1 MSTNQGWAKRR
12 ILFTTGIR
20 SDYDILYSVMRAV
33 DQHPKTE
40 VNLVITGAHLVELY
54 GHTVDQVEIDEFNVV
69 ARIENLLNSDMAA
82 GRVKSAAIQLM
93 SLVDVLAQIR
103 PDIVVAMADRE
114 EALTVAIAG
123 AYMGIPVAHIGG
135 GDHADDGNIDNA
147 VRHAV
152 TKLAYLHLT
161 TTPRSA
167 ERVIR
172 LGEEPWR
179 VHIVGAPGLDRL
191 LTTEAISQEALRDY
205 LAFDVTEGPIAVVI
219 QHSISTEIRE
229 AGWQMRTTLEAIAEL
244 GIRALVG
251 YPNSDAGSHQ
261 IIEVLNEFAA
271 RYPLIRAYKN
281 LPRPVFVNLL
291 RSANVLVGNSS
302 CGIIEA
308 PLLKLPAVNIGK
320 RQVGREHAENVIFV
334 QHKVGQIQEA
344 IRKALYDQEFK
355 ARVQICQNPYGDG
368 RAGERIANILAEVSI
383 DKRLVSKRNTF

>member
-1 MSTNQGWAKRR
+1 MSTNQGRAKRR

-20 SDYDILYSVMRAV
+20 SDYDILYSVMQAV
-33 DQHPKTE
+33 DQHSKTE

-69 ARIENLLNSDMAA
+69 ARIESLLNSDMAA

-114 EALTVAIAG
+114 EALTVAMAG

-135 GDHADDGNIDNA
+135 GDHADDGNVDNA

-152 TKLAYLHLT
+152 TKLSHLHLV

-167 ERVIR
+167 ERVSR
-172 LGEEPWR
+172 MGEEHWR
-179 VHIVGAPGLDRL
+179 IRVVGAPGLDRL
-191 LTTEAISQEALRDY
+191 LTTEAISREALSDY
-205 LAFDVTEGPIAVVI
+205 LKFDITEGPIAVVI
-219 QHSISTEIRE
+219 QHPISTEIGE
-229 AGWQMRTTLEAIAEL
+229 AGWQMRTTLEAITEL
-244 GIRALVG
+244 GIRALVS
-251 YPNSDAGSHQ
+251 YPNSDAGSQQ
-261 IIEVLNEFAA
+261 IIEVINEFAA

-334 QHKVGQIQEA
+334 QHKVEQIQEA
-344 IRKALYDQEFK
+344 IQKALYDQEFK
-355 ARVQICQNPYGDG
+355 ALVQICQNPYGDG
-368 RAGERIANILAEVSI
+368 RAGKRIANILAEVSI
-383 DKRLVSKRNTF
+383 DRRLVSKRNTF